1 MTDGDGENM
10 SSTARRVMRAESRNY
25 DNCPGDFLCSPGWE
39 QELLWRLIEM
49 YPGINYLDLNYLSPS
64 HSHQD
69 KWRDYTNMSFMRRQ
83 DIVIQTKS
91 VMVIKIEINGV
102 TRIQVFMK
110 STSKSVK
117 YNFNCHQNRNYGI
130 NLYKPI
136 NKHGYTF
143 YKKY

>member
-49 YPGINYLDLNYLSPS
+49 YPGINYLDLNYPSPS

-69 KWRDYTNMSFMRRQ
+69 KWRDYNNMSFMRRQ

-91 VMVIKIEINGV
+91 VLVIKIEINGV
-102 TRIQVFMK
+102 TRIQVFIK
-110 STSKSVK
+110 TTNKSVK
-117 YNFNCHQNRNYGI
+117 YIFNCHQNRNE
-130 NLYKPI
+130 PI
-136 NKHGYTF
+136 QTYQQTRIHVL
-143 YKKY
+143 

>member
-49 YPGINYLDLNYLSPS
+49 YPGINYLDLNYPSPS

-69 KWRDYTNMSFMRRQ
+69 KWRDYNNMSFMRRQ

-91 VMVIKIEINGV
+91 VMVVKIEINGV
-102 TRIQVFMK
+102 TRIQVFIK
-110 STSKSVK
+110 TTNKSVK
-117 YNFNCHQNRNYGI
+117 YIFNCHQNRNE
-130 NLYKPI
+130 PI
-136 NKHGYTF
+136 QTYQQTRIHVL
-143 YKKY
+143 

>member
-1 MTDGDGENM
+1 MTDGDWENM
-10 SSTARRVMRAESRNY
+10 SSTARRVMRAESSNY
-25 DNCPGDFLCSPGWE
+25 DNCPGDFLCIPGWE

-102 TRIQVFMK
+102 TRIQVFIK
-110 STSKSVK
+110 TTNKSVK
-117 YNFNCHQNRNYGI
+117 YIFNCHQNRNE
-130 NLYKPI
+130 PI
-136 NKHGYTF
+136 ETYQQTRIHVL
-143 YKKY
+143 